1 MTVIMTQGMAMADG
15 DDGDDD
21 GGDDVDADDEDTY
34 KDAACME
41 GGATLIRWSSNPK
54 LGHMHL
60 HPTPADH
67 QDHLEHHLD
76 HRKPEC
82 LAGLVHCCTRMS

>member
-1 MTVIMTQGMAMADG
+1 MYNIVFRESCSPKLVVVQVRLFFKERWLLDNVLFRIITIEMKTMTVIMTQGMAMADG

-41 GGATLIRWSSNPK
+41 GGDFNPVE
-54 LGHMHL
+54 
-60 HPTPADH
+60 
-67 QDHLEHHLD
+67 Q
-76 HRKPEC
+76 
-82 LAGLVHCCTRMS
+82 

>member
-1 MTVIMTQGMAMADG
+1 MLFRIITIEMKTMTVIMTQGMAMADG

-41 GGATLIRWSSNPK
+41 GGDFNPVE
-54 LGHMHL
+54 
-60 HPTPADH
+60 
-67 QDHLEHHLD
+67 Q
-76 HRKPEC
+76 
-82 LAGLVHCCTRMS
+82 

>member
-41 GGATLIRWSSNPK
+41 GGGDFNPVE
-54 LGHMHL
+54 
-60 HPTPADH
+60 
-67 QDHLEHHLD
+67 Q
-76 HRKPEC
+76 
-82 LAGLVHCCTRMS
+82 

>member
-15 DDGDDD
+15 DDGDGDDD

-41 GGATLIRWSSNPK
+41 GGDFNPVE
-54 LGHMHL
+54 
-60 HPTPADH
+60 
-67 QDHLEHHLD
+67 Q
-76 HRKPEC
+76 
-82 LAGLVHCCTRMS
+82 